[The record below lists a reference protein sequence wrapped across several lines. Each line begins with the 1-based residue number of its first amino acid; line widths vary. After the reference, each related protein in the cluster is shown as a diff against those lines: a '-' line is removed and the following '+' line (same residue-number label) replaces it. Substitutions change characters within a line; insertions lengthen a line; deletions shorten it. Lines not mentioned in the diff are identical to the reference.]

1 MSDQVNNNA
10 TNQNQEP
17 QAQFDIIRIY
27 SKDLSLETPN
37 SPAIFQ
43 DIWNPELKVEFDAR
57 PTRIDE
63 SKYEVCLRVTVTCQS
78 KDKVAFICEV
88 NQAGIFF
95 IQNLPPD
102 AVEYLL
108 GATAP
113 NILFPYARECISS
126 LVSRASF
133 PQLNIAPIN
142 FEAIFRARKAQL
154 AQQQAN
160 AQNNA
165 NDQAP
170 STNEQ

>member
-10 TNQNQEP
+10 TNQKTEQ

-43 DIWNPELKVEFDAR
+43 EEWNPELKVEFDAR

-63 SKYEVCLRVTVTCQS
+63 TKFEVCLRVTVTCQS

-95 IQNLPPD
+95 IQNLPAD
-102 AVEYLL
+102 AIEYLL

-113 NILFPYARECISS
+113 NILFPYARETISN
-126 LVSRASF
+126 LVTRASF

-154 AQQQAN
+154 AQEQAKAKAESSVT
-160 AQNNA
+160 AQA
-165 NDQAP
+165 
-170 STNEQ
+170 SNEQ